1 MSDLNEYTCTNVEK
15 KKHVKPTSKLIPL
28 LYPLELLTRKIN
40 IKLSQF
46 KQTITFQSVLENE
59 EGESDNVE
67 SIMGN
72 LVANQKLLP
81 FKFTS
86 HEVTTVDEEIY
97 GDINLQFALNE
108 CAPKSM
114 VGF

>member
-15 KKHVKPTSKLIPL
+15 KKRVKPTSKLIPFD
-28 LYPLELLTRKIN
+28 LLTRKIVS
-40 IKLSQF
+40 KLSQL
-46 KQTITFQSVLENE
+46 KQAITFQSVLENE

-81 FKFTS
+81 FKFTC